1 MESIIMVC
9 IGCFLAGIM
18 VGGLGLVVWANIAH
32 AKDVKKARAIRA
44 QQKTAWDIN
53 VPGVG

>member
-1 MESIIMVC
+1 MNFIMVC